1 MLGKGN
7 LTISAKGDL
16 EIVWTRAFNAP
27 PEFVFEA
34 LTTPALVQR
43 WLLGP
48 DGWTMPVCEIDLR
61 VGGSYRY
68 VWSHA
73 QQGTMGVGGVYRE
86 IKIPCRIVQTEKFDQ
101 AWYPGE
107 ALQTLELKKEG
118 GMTWMTA
125 SALFETKEARDAAL
139 NSNMEKGMVP
149 SYDRLDEIAEQNA
162 KAAL

>member
-1 MLGKGN
+1 MLGKRN
-7 LTISAKGDL
+7 LTITAKSDL

-34 LTTPALVQR
+34 FTTPALVQR

-86 IKIPCRIVQTEKFDQ
+86 IKKPSRIVQTEKFDQ
-101 AWYPGE
+101 A
-107 ALQTLELKKEG
+107 
-118 GMTWMTA
+118 
-125 SALFETKEARDAAL
+125 
-139 NSNMEKGMVP
+139 
-149 SYDRLDEIAEQNA
+149 
-162 KAAL
+162 

>member
-1 MLGKGN
+1 
-7 LTISAKGDL
+7 
-16 EIVWTRAFNAP
+16 
-27 PEFVFEA
+27 
-34 LTTPALVQR
+34 
-43 WLLGP
+43 
-48 DGWTMPVCEIDLR
+48 MPVCEIDLR

-86 IKIPCRIVQTEKFDQ
+86 IMKPSRIVQTEKFDQ

-118 GMTWMTA
+118 SMTWMTA
-125 SALFETKEARDAAL
+125 TALFETKEARDAAL

-162 KAAL
+162 KAAS

>member
-1 MLGKGN
+1 
-7 LTISAKGDL
+7 
-16 EIVWTRAFNAP
+16 
-27 PEFVFEA
+27 
-34 LTTPALVQR
+34 PALVQR

-86 IKIPCRIVQTEKFDQ
+86 IKKPSRIVQTEKFDQ

-118 GMTWMTA
+118 SMTWMTA
-125 SALFETKEARDAAL
+125 TALFETKEARDAAL

-162 KAAL
+162 KAAS